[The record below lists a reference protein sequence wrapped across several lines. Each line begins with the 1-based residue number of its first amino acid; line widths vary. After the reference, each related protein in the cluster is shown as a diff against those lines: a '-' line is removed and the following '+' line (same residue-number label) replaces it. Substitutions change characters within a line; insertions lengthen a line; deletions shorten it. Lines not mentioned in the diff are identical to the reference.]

1 MRTSPVSRWVGAC
14 ALLFAGIAS
23 AAPDAPE
30 RITHGSFEGVRLYR
44 PVGEVRDAVLL
55 LSGEKGWDARSGAMA
70 ASLAAQGALVAGI
83 DTQRLYEVL
92 EADRSACVFPDG
104 DLENL
109 SHFVQGYAR
118 LTTYH
123 RPLLAGQGEGGS
135 FAYALVAQSPA
146 GTFAGALSIGF
157 RPRLHLRKPLC
168 RSEGVQ
174 VRWHRNSHTSELLP
188 VVTRS
193 GAWSVLQS
201 QADAGFDA
209 GSLRRFVEAVPGAR
223 LLSLPKVAADYAGAQ
238 TWLPDAVTQVHAL
251 DVAETA
257 TLPPPPASLADLPLV
272 EVPAARAVGGDTF
285 AILLSGDGGW
295 AGLDRDVAAA
305 LAARGIPVAG
315 FDTLRYFWTA
325 RTPEGLAGDLDRVL
339 RFYADKWHRGRAL
352 LIGYS
357 QGADVLSF
365 GLNRLPPASRA
376 LVART
381 VLMALG
387 EKASFEFHL
396 DNWIGGD
403 RGAIPILPEV
413 RQLTEG
419 GTLCLYGE
427 DETDSLC
434 PKIPP
439 GHVRVEA
446 LPGGHHFG
454 GDHDAL
460 AARIIAGLR

>member
-1 MRTSPVSRWVGAC
+1 MKTRLLAGLFGAI
-14 ALLFAGIAS
+14 ALLTTTLSS
-23 AAPDAPE
+23 AAGLE
-30 RITHGSFEGVRLYR
+30 EKITHGSFEDVRLYR
-44 PVGEVRDAVLL
+44 PAGQVRGAVLL
-55 LSGEKGWDARSGAMA
+55 LSGDKGWDARGEAVA
-70 ASLAAQGALVAGI
+70 TTLASRGALVAGI
-83 DTQRLYEVL
+83 DTPRLYRTL
-92 EADRSACVFPDG
+92 ESDPGACVFPDG

-118 LTTYH
+118 LPTYH
-123 RPLLAGQGEGGS
+123 RPLLAGQGEGAAL
-135 FAYALVAQSPA
+135 AYALVAQAPS

-157 RPRLHLRKPLC
+157 GPRLHLHKPLC

-174 VRWHRNSHTSELLP
+174 VRWHRESRTSELLP

-193 GAWSVLQS
+193 GTWSVLQS
-201 QADAGFDA
+201 PSDAFDA
-209 GSLRRFVEAVPGAR
+209 QAVRRFVHAVPGAR
-223 LLSLPKVAADYAGAQ
+223 LLSVTGVGADYAGAE
-238 TWLPDAVTQVHAL
+238 TWLSAALTQVHAL

-257 TLPPPPASLADLPLV
+257 ALPSPPASLADLPLV
-272 EVPAARAVGGDTF
+272 EVPAVPAVSGDTF

-315 FDTLRYFWTA
+315 FDSLRYFWTA

-339 RFYADKWHRGRAL
+339 RFYADKWHRRRAL

-387 EKASFEFHL
+387 ETASFEFHL
-396 DNWIGGD
+396 DNWMGGD

-413 RQLTEG
+413 RRLTEG

-439 GHVRVEA
+439 GHVRAEA
-446 LPGGHHFG
+446 LPGGHHFD

-460 AARIIAGLR
+460 AKRIVAGLP

>member
-1 MRTSPVSRWVGAC
+1 MRIAAS
-14 ALLFAGIAS
+14 ALLIAS
-23 AAPDAPE
+23 LLTSAFAHAAPE
-30 RITHGSFEGVRLYR
+30 KITHGSFDDVRLYR
-44 PVGEVRDAVLL
+44 PQGEVRGAVLL
-55 LSGEKGWDARSGAMA
+55 LSGDAGWEARSEKLATT
-70 ASLAAQGALVAGI
+70 LAAQGALVAGI
-83 DTQRLYEVL
+83 DTPKLYRKL
-92 EADRSACVFPDG
+92 EADQSACVFPDG

-118 LTTYH
+118 LPTYH
-123 RPLLAGQGEGGS
+123 RPLLAGQGEGAS
-135 FAYALVAQSPA
+135 MAYALVAQAPF

-157 RPRLHLRKPLC
+157 RPTLHLHKPLC

-174 VRWHRNSHTSELLP
+174 VRWHRQSRTSQLLP

-193 GAWSVLQS
+193 GTWSVLQS
-201 QADAGFDA
+201 AADPAFDA
-209 GSLRRFVEAVPGAR
+209 AFARRFVQSVPGAH
-223 LLSLPKVAADYAGAQ
+223 LQALTGVGFDYAAPE
-238 TWLPDAVTQVHAL
+238 TWLPAALAQVHAL
-251 DVAETA
+251 EIAETA
-257 TLPPPPASLADLPLV
+257 VLPPPPERLSDLPIV
-272 EVPAARAVGGDTF
+272 EVPAVPAVGGDTF

-315 FDTLRYFWTA
+315 FDSLRYFWTA
-325 RTPEGLAGDLDRVL
+325 RTPEGLAVDLDRVL
-339 RFYADKWHRGRAL
+339 RFYAEKWHRHRAL

-357 QGADVLSF
+357 QGADVLAF
-365 GLNRLPPASRA
+365 GVNRLPPAARA
-376 LVART
+376 IVART

-419 GTLCLYGE
+419 GTLCLYGQ
-427 DETDSLC
+427 DETESLC

-439 GHVRVEA
+439 GHVRAEA
-446 LPGGHHFG
+446 LPGGHHFD

-460 AARIIAGLR
+460 AARIVAGLP

>member
-1 MRTSPVSRWVGAC
+1 MKTFVLGAV
-14 ALLFAGIAS
+14 ALLWSVMAA
-23 AAPDAPE
+23 AAPPE
-30 RITHGSFEGVRLYR
+30 KISHGSFDDVRLYR
-44 PVGEVRDAVLL
+44 PDGEVRGAVLL
-55 LSGEKGWDARSGAMA
+55 LSGATGWETHSEA
-70 ASLAAQGALVAGI
+70 LATMLAGQGALVAGI
-83 DTQRLYEVL
+83 DTANLYTKL
-92 EADRSACVFPDG
+92 EADDGACVFPDG

-118 LTTYH
+118 LPTYR
-123 RPLLAGQGEGGS
+123 RPLLAGQGEGGAL
-135 FAYALVAQSPA
+135 AYALVAQAPY
-146 GTFAGALSIGF
+146 GTFAGGLSIGF
-157 RPRLHLRKPLC
+157 RPRLHLHKPLC

-174 VRWHRNSHTSELLP
+174 VRWHRDSRTSELLP

-193 GAWSVLQS
+193 GTWSVLP
-201 QADAGFDA
+201 DASFDPE
-209 GSLRRFVEAVPGAR
+209 SMRRFVRAVPGSH
-223 LLSLPKVAADYAGAQ
+223 LLTALAQ
-238 TWLPDAVTQVHAL
+238 VQAL
-251 DVAETA
+251 DGAESA
-257 TLPPPPASLADLPLV
+257 ALPPPPPGLADLPLV
-272 EVPAARAVGGDTF
+272 EVPAVPAVRGDTF

-315 FDTLRYFWTA
+315 FDSLRYFWTA
-325 RTPEGLAGDLDRVL
+325 RTPEGLAADLDRVL
-339 RFYADKWHRGRAL
+339 RFYADKWHRHRAL
-352 LIGYS
+352 LVGYS

-365 GLNRLPPASRA
+365 GVNRLPPASRA

-439 GHVRVEA
+439 GHVRAEA
-446 LPGGHHFG
+446 LPGGHHFD

-460 AARIIAGLR
+460 AARIVAGLP

>member
-1 MRTSPVSRWVGAC
+1 M
-14 ALLFAGIAS
+14 
-23 AAPDAPE
+23 
-30 RITHGSFEGVRLYR
+30 FEDVRLYR
-44 PVGEVRDAVLL
+44 PEGEVRDAVLL
-55 LSGEKGWDARSGAMA
+55 LSGDKGWDAHSEALA
-70 ASLAAQGALVAGI
+70 TTLAAQGALVAGI
-83 DTQRLYEVL
+83 DAQRLYKAL
-92 EADRSACVFPDG
+92 EADAAACVFPDG

-123 RPLLAGQGEGGS
+123 RPLLAGQGEGGAL
-135 FAYALVAQSPA
+135 AYALVAQSPS
-146 GTFAGALSIGF
+146 GTFSGGLSIGF
-157 RPRLHLRKPLC
+157 HPRLHLHKPLC

-174 VRWHRNSHTSELLP
+174 VRWHRTSHTSELLP

-193 GAWSVLQS
+193 GPWSVLQS
-201 QADAGFDA
+201 PIDGADPEV
-209 GSLRRFVEAVPGAR
+209 LQRFVHSVPGAR
-223 LLSLPKVAADYAGAQ
+223 LEILPNVTADYAGVS
-238 TWLPDAVTQVHAL
+238 TWLPQALTKVHAL
-251 DVAETA
+251 EVAETA
-257 TLPPPPASLADLPLV
+257 ALPPPPASLADLPLV
-272 EVPAARAVGGDTF
+272 EVPATPAVGGDTF

-295 AGLDRDVAAA
+295 AGLDRDVASA

-325 RTPEGLAGDLDRVL
+325 RTPEGLAVDLDRVL
-339 RFYADKWHRGRAL
+339 RFYADKWHRGHAL

-365 GLNRLPPASRA
+365 GLNRLPPVSRA
-376 LVART
+376 LVTRT

-439 GHVRVEA
+439 GHVRAEA
-446 LPGGHHFG
+446 LPGGHHFD